1 MKNKISI
8 SQKEKSRIDK
18 DLKNIFIKLI
28 VTDAN
33 RISKLEYNQF
43 HKLIKDNI
51 ENVEIITYII
61 HSISKEIL
69 SLEKNEDKIKLLNL
83 LNEFYSPLNSINNI
97 TDNFDLYFHSYCE
110 YTSRILTVIQ
120 DNILLNIPAN
130 KISDIFGRII
140 YSLFS
145 KKLLKENEIKRGKK
159 LFEILFDSVTINLI
173 NIFFKF
179 LSILDLSFGDI
190 LFFIFKN

>member
-1 MKNKISI
+1 MKNKISP
-8 SQKEKSRIDK
+8 KDKSNIDK
-18 DLKNIFIKLI
+18 NLKNIFIKLI
-28 VTDAN
+28 VTESN
-33 RISKLEYNQF
+33 RIPKLEYNHY

-51 ENVEIITYII
+51 ENLEIITYII

-83 LNEFYSPLNSINNI
+83 LNEFYSPWNSINDV
-97 TDNFDLYFHSYCE
+97 TDNFNLYFHSYCE

-140 YSLFS
+140 FTSS
-145 KKLLKENEIKRGKK
+145 K
-159 LFEILFDSVTINLI
+159 
-173 NIFFKF
+173 
-179 LSILDLSFGDI
+179 
-190 LFFIFKN
+190 